1 MNIFALILFAW
12 ILYLAINGKMVE
24 FFSLATANPVAPP
37 ATTARSGVI
46 QGQVK

>member
-12 ILYLAINGKMVE
+12 ILYLAINGKMAE

-37 ATTARSGVI
+37 TVTARSGLI
-46 QGQVK
+46 QGQK